1 MLLMAM
7 MEEIPGPGTP
17 IVFCKIKT
25 LTPRT
30 SKSIK
35 DCPRIQTKL
44 EEAKMIITYK
54 VWSSVALQAGGDTLS
69 SKVTRVSLKESE
81 TLLVSV
87 TLRRMTSS
95 LEESWYI
102 KIKICNNG
110 L

>member
-1 MLLMAM
+1 MLLKAM
-7 MEEIPGPGTP
+7 MEEIPGPGTSP

-35 DCPRIQTKL
+35 DCPTIQTKL

-69 SKVTRVSLKESE
+69 SSKVAKVSLILSE
-81 TLLVSV
+81 TYLVSV
-87 TLRRMTSS
+87 TFKMASS
-95 LEESWYI
+95 LRGAMVHQ
-102 KIKICNNG
+102 N
-110 L
+110 